1 MNLLC
6 RAGLLTCV
14 ALASF
19 AVRAEE
25 VQVAVAANFAVPL
38 QKIAAGFAAAYCSAS
53 VRIVCAGMVVTVSA
67 QSGEKPCALMCARR
81 SSKPGRSGRKEN
93 MPPSLPTAQTYVWA
107 GKCE

>member
-19 AVRAEE
+19 AVRAAE

-38 QKIAAGFAAAYCSAS
+38 QKIAAGFSAEDAD
-53 VRIVCAGMVVTVSA
+53 R
-67 QSGEKPCALMCARR
+67 LRR
-81 SSKPGRSGRKEN
+81 P
-93 MPPSLPTAQTYVWA
+93 
-107 GKCE
+107 